1 MSRNRISY
9 NIEDVFIGSPPGE
22 TNVAIT
28 GVTGGGLNY
37 QVLQRL
43 NKIQS
48 FDYSFDIPK
57 EPVNVLGRTS
67 SAFEEPVSPPSVNI
81 DFSYLSDVI
90 NNEERMGFSV
100 QKQSGQFPDSAG
112 VPFVSGLLDKTA
124 DKRNIY
130 LAIKGQGEGD
140 LHEYATGDYAFP
152 PTGFPFCNVQEVAS
166 LTAGD
171 QDYIVFQNCYYNRY
185 DVTFGINEL
194 ATVNIGAV
202 ADNAIFQKGI
212 TTGVGIP
219 YINTQTAETGFS
231 GVSVCVPKYVN
242 PNNTSIANM
251 PQVIRPEHINVSV
264 TKDPKTVYAS
274 RFASELDPFGFTAI
288 NGTNTYTA
296 SYGGLSSVLRFNGDT
311 TNGIHGMHVKSLGM
325 EIGKRYRIK
334 GKFYVDTAGG
344 NFKGINIYNDTSYF
358 WLRYSA
364 TPTTS
369 NYTQINLGEWV
380 EFDSTITA
388 LKDELYFY
396 ATNSLNSSTFAAT
409 TADNFGIK
417 DIVITEE
424 EFVEFTNDSVQ
435 SCDISLDLSREPVI
449 YLGHKLYA
457 DRQLQFPIDFS
468 VGFDYVVSGHQSGN
482 MMDNFNKTEKYNV
495 NIDFITGNLLAM
507 NYKASGLNLESIGTT
522 SSIGSNKSSSL
533 AFQGQFDLDEQKRGF
548 FVSGSVI
555 SLGMI
560 TFASGRRGSAV
571 IYPTDDAGNLLTD
584 DRSEF
589 LYPRY

>member
-9 NIEDVFIGSPPGE
+9 NIEDVFVGSPPGE

-28 GVTGGGLNY
+28 GVTGNGLSY

-57 EPVNVLGRTS
+57 EPVTVLGRTFS
-67 SAFEEPVSPPSVNI
+67 EFEERTAPASVNI
-81 DFSYLSDVI
+81 DFSYLSDGT
-90 NNEERMGFSV
+90 NNEERMGFST
-100 QKQSGQFPDSAG
+100 QKQEGQYPESVS
-112 VPFVSGLLDKTA
+112 VPFVSGLMDKTA

-140 LHEYATGDYAFP
+140 IHEYSTGDYAFP
-152 PTGFPFCNVQEVAS
+152 PTGFAFCNVQDVAS
-166 LTAGD
+166 PTAGD

-185 DVTFGINEL
+185 DVTFGVGEL

-202 ADNAIFQKGI
+202 ADNAIFQKGL

-231 GVSVCVPKYVN
+231 GVSLVVPKYIN
-242 PNNTSIANM
+242 PNNTRITNM
-251 PQVIRPEHINVSV
+251 PQVIRPAHINVSI
-264 TKDPKTVYAS
+264 TKD
-274 RFASELDPFGFTAI
+274 
-288 NGTNTYTA
+288 
-296 SYGGLSSVLRFNGDT
+296 
-311 TNGIHGMHVKSLGM
+311 
-325 EIGKRYRIK
+325 
-334 GKFYVDTAGG
+334 
-344 NFKGINIYNDTSYF
+344 
-358 WLRYSA
+358 A
-364 TPTTS
+364 TEKP
-369 NYTQINLGEWV
+369 V
-380 EFDSTITA
+380 
-388 LKDELYFY
+388 
-396 ATNSLNSSTFAAT
+396 
-409 TADNFGIK
+409 
-417 DIVITEE
+417 
-424 EFVEFTNDSVQ
+424 VEFTDDSVQ
-435 SCDISLDLSREPVI
+435 SCDISLDLSREPI
-449 YLGHKLYA
+449 TYLGHKLYA
-457 DRQLQFPIDFS
+457 DRQLQTPIDFT

-482 MMDNFNKTEKYNV
+482 MMDNFNETEKYNV

-507 NYKASGLNLESIGTT
+507 NYKASGLNLESVGTT
-522 SSIGSNKSSSL
+522 SSIGSNKSSSV
-533 AFQGQFDLDEQKRGF
+533 AFRGQFDLDEQKRGF

-555 SLGMI
+555 SLGII

>member
-9 NIEDVFIGSPPGE
+9 NIEDVFVGSPPGE
-22 TNVAIT
+22 TSEAIT
-28 GVTGGGLNY
+28 GVTGNGLNY
-37 QVLQRL
+37 QILQRL

-57 EPVNVLGRTS
+57 EPVTVLGRTHS
-67 SAFEEPVSPPSVNI
+67 EFEERTAPASVNI
-81 DFSYLSDVI
+81 DFSYLSDGI

-100 QKQSGQFPDSAG
+100 QKQQGQYPDS
-112 VPFVSGLLDKTA
+112 VSIPFVSGLMDKTA

-140 LHEYATGDYAFP
+140 IHEYSTGDYAFP
-152 PTGFPFCNVQEVAS
+152 PTGFAFMNVQDVAS
-166 LTAGD
+166 PTAGD

-185 DVTFGINEL
+185 DVTFGVGEL

-202 ADNAIFQKGI
+202 ADNAIFQKGL

-231 GVSVCVPKYVN
+231 GVSLVVPKYIN
-242 PNNTSIANM
+242 PNNSAIANM
-251 PQVIRPEHINVSV
+251 PQVIRPAHINVSV
-264 TKDPKTVYAS
+264 TKDPKRVYAS
-274 RFASELDPFGFTAI
+274 RFAVELDPFGFTAS

-311 TNGIHGMHVKSLGM
+311 TNSIHAMHVKSLGM

-344 NFKGINIYNDTSYF
+344 NFKGINIYNDTSYY
-358 WLRYSA
+358 WLRYSSA
-364 TPTTS
+364 PTSSSQTK
-369 NYTQINLGEWV
+369 INLGEWV

-388 LKDELYFY
+388 LKDELHFY
-396 ATNSLNSSTFAAT
+396 ALSSAGTAFAAT

-435 SCDISLDLSREPVI
+435 SCDISLDLSREPI
-449 YLGHKLYA
+449 TYLGHKLYA
-457 DRQLQFPIDFS
+457 DRQLQTPIDFS

-507 NYKASGLNLESIGTT
+507 NYKASGLNLESVGTT
-522 SSIGSNKSSSL
+522 SSIGSNKSSSV
-533 AFQGQFDLDEQKRGF
+533 AFRGQFDLDEQKRGF

-555 SLGMI
+555 SLGII
-560 TFASGRRGSAV
+560 TFASGRRGSVV

>member
-81 DFSYLSDVI
+81 DFSYLSYGI

-152 PTGFPFCNVQEVAS
+152 PTGFPFCNVQQVAS
-166 LTAGD
+166 PTAGD

-185 DVTFGINEL
+185 DVTFGVGEL

-202 ADNAIFQKGI
+202 ADNAIFQKGL

-231 GVSVCVPKYVN
+231 GVSLVVPKYIN
-242 PNNTSIANM
+242 PNNSSIANM
-251 PQVIRPEHINVSV
+251 PQVIRPAHINVSV
-264 TKDPKTVYAS
+264 TKDPKIVYENDFS
-274 RFASELDPFGFTAI
+274 VTSDSPWGWQTN
-288 NGTNTYTA
+288 NGTSDFVV
-296 SYGGLSSVLRFNGDT
+296 SYGGRTNVLRSKGNT
-311 TNGIHGMHVKSLGM
+311 TNGQHQLFSPNFFTL
-325 EIGKRYRIK
+325 GKRYRVQ
-334 GKFYVDTAGG
+334 GKLHIDSSSPNYESVA
-344 NFKGINIYNDTSYF
+344 IYNNTLLDPP
-358 WLRYSA
+358 L
-364 TPTTS
+364 
-369 NYTQINLGEWV
+369 II
-380 EFDSTITA
+380 STIGSWV
-388 LKDELYFY
+388 DF
-396 ATNSLNSSTFAAT
+396 
-409 TADNFGIK
+409 
-417 DIVITEE
+417 
-424 EFVEFTNDSVQ
+424 
-435 SCDISLDLSREPVI
+435 DISFSKVTIPLLLIINFSSPLNI
-449 YLGHKLYA
+449 TFLG
-457 DRQLQFPIDFS
+457 
-468 VGFDYVVSGHQSGN
+468 N
-482 MMDNFNKTEKYNV
+482 
-495 NIDFITGNLLAM
+495 
-507 NYKASGLNLESIGTT
+507 
-522 SSIGSNKSSSL
+522 
-533 AFQGQFDLDEQKRGF
+533 
-548 FVSGSVI
+548 VI
-555 SLGMI
+555 SLQ
-560 TFASGRRGSAV
+560 
-571 IYPTDDAGNLLTD
+571 
-584 DRSEF
+584 
-589 LYPRY
+589 

>member
-9 NIEDVFIGSPPGE
+9 NIEDVFVGSPPGE
-22 TNVAIT
+22 TSTSIT
-28 GVTGGGLNY
+28 GVTGNGLSY
-37 QVLQRL
+37 QILQRL

-57 EPVNVLGRTS
+57 GPVNVLGTTS
-67 SAFEEPVSPPSVNI
+67 STFEEPISPPSVNI
-81 DFSYLSDVI
+81 DFSYLCDGI

-100 QKQSGQFPDSAG
+100 QKQEDQFPDSIG
-112 VPFVSGLLDKTA
+112 IPFVSGLLDKTA

-140 LHEYATGDYAFP
+140 IHEYATGDYAFP
-152 PTGFPFCNVQEVAS
+152 PTGFAFMNVQDVAS
-166 LTAGD
+166 PTAGD

-185 DVTFGINEL
+185 DITFGVGEL

-202 ADNAIFQKGI
+202 ADNAIFQKGL
-212 TTGVGIP
+212 TTGVGVP
-219 YINTQTAETGFS
+219 YISTQTAETGFS
-231 GVSVCVPKYVN
+231 GVSLVVPKYVD
-242 PNNTSIANM
+242 PNTTSIANM
-251 PQVIRPEHINVSV
+251 PQVIMPSHINVS
-264 TKDPKTVYAS
+264 
-274 RFASELDPFGFTAI
+274 I
-288 NGTNTYTA
+288 
-296 SYGGLSSVLRFNGDT
+296 T
-311 TNGIHGMHVKSLGM
+311 TEATEKQV
-325 EIGKRYRIK
+325 
-334 GKFYVDTAGG
+334 VD
-344 NFKGINIYNDTSYF
+344 
-358 WLRYSA
+358 
-364 TPTTS
+364 
-369 NYTQINLGEWV
+369 
-380 EFDSTITA
+380 
-388 LKDELYFY
+388 
-396 ATNSLNSSTFAAT
+396 
-409 TADNFGIK
+409 
-417 DIVITEE
+417 
-424 EFVEFTNDSVQ
+424 FTNDSVQ
-435 SCDISLDLSREPVI
+435 SCDISLDLSREPVA

-482 MMDNFNKTEKYNV
+482 MMDNFNDSGKYNI

-507 NYKASGLNLESIGTT
+507 NYKASGLNFESVGTT

-533 AFQGQFDLDEQKRGF
+533 AFRGQFDLDEQKRGF

-584 DRSEF
+584 DRSQF

>member
-22 TNVAIT
+22 TSTSIT
-28 GVTGGGLNY
+28 GVTGNGLSY
-37 QVLQRL
+37 QILQRL

-48 FDYSFDIPK
+48 FDYSFDLPK
-57 EPVNVLGRTS
+57 QTVNVLGRTS
-67 SAFEEPVSPPSVNI
+67 SNFEEATSPASVNI
-81 DFSYLSDVI
+81 DFSYLSDGI

-100 QKQSGQFPDSAG
+100 QKQAGQFPENIST
-112 VPFVSGLLDKTA
+112 PFVSGLLDKTA

-130 LAIKGQGEGD
+130 LAIKGEGEGD
-140 LHEYATGDYAFP
+140 IHEYSTGDYPFP
-152 PTGFPFCNVQEVAS
+152 TTGFSSLNVLDVAS
-166 LTAGD
+166 PTAGD

-185 DVTFGINEL
+185 DVTFGVGEL
-194 ATVNIGAV
+194 ATVNVGAV
-202 ADNAIFQKGI
+202 ADNAIFQKGL

-231 GVSVCVPKYVN
+231 GVSLVVPKYVN
-242 PNNTSIANM
+242 PNNTTIANM
-251 PQVIRPEHINVSV
+251 PQVIMPSHINVS
-264 TKDPKTVYAS
+264 
-274 RFASELDPFGFTAI
+274 I
-288 NGTNTYTA
+288 
-296 SYGGLSSVLRFNGDT
+296 T
-311 TNGIHGMHVKSLGM
+311 T
-325 EIGKRYRIK
+325 E
-334 GKFYVDTAGG
+334 
-344 NFKGINIYNDTSYF
+344 
-358 WLRYSA
+358 A
-364 TPTTS
+364 TEK
-369 NYTQINLGEWV
+369 QI
-380 EFDSTITA
+380 I
-388 LKDELYFY
+388 
-396 ATNSLNSSTFAAT
+396 
-409 TADNFGIK
+409 
-417 DIVITEE
+417 
-424 EFVEFTNDSVQ
+424 EFTNDSVQ
-435 SCDISLDLSREPVI
+435 SCDISLDLSREPVT

-482 MMDNFNKTEKYNV
+482 LMDNFNNSGKYNI

-507 NYKASGLNLESIGTT
+507 NYKASGLNLESIGTS

-533 AFQGQFDLDEQKRGF
+533 AFRGQFDLDEQKRGF